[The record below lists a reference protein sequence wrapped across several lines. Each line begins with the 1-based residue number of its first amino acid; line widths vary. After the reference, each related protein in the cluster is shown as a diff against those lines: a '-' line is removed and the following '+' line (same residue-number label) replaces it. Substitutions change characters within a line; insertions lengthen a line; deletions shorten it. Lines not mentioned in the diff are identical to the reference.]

1 MGFRNYQR
9 RRIRAEPSLTFPRD
23 PLTTLFPEEL
33 RPRGHTRPESWN
45 QRGQTRGQT
54 LIFGG
59 WRWETHPRPS
69 EAQDCPLWAVTQ
81 GNPSL
86 GQPQGLSWVETRGLG
101 QGTGLWV
108 PNSCPQG
115 PPSAREGDCATA
127 ISPETASLSLPSPG
141 KKGAGKGGHRDVS
154 GRDTPT

>member
-1 MGFRNYQR
+1 M
-9 RRIRAEPSLTFPRD
+9 
-23 PLTTLFPEEL
+23 
-33 RPRGHTRPESWN
+33 
-45 QRGQTRGQT
+45 
-54 LIFGG
+54 
-59 WRWETHPRPS
+59 
-69 EAQDCPLWAVTQ
+69 Q

-127 ISPETASLSLPSPG
+127 TSPKTASLSLPSPG
-141 KKGAGKGGHRDVS
+141 KKGAGKEGAQGRVWEGHAKLGGPQTAWGRIPRRKGPQSPGRGWIRDGMEREGRLGFS
-154 GRDTPT
+154 GEEDGGKAALEGREKAQPEGERGRVRCGVGGSGTR